1 MKPAKKLLF
10 LIYLIVAGGF
20 SALAHPFYVSICQVD
35 FNRETHSLEISVKTF
50 ADDLI
55 AGLEKNGASKIY
67 LGEQRENTET
77 DKWIAK
83 YIKSG
88 ISFVVNGKN
97 SEIGF
102 IGKEIETDVV
112 WSYFEI
118 TNVSELTEM
127 EVHCTLL
134 TEIFETQNNII
145 QINNGEE
152 IKNLLLSKKKTTGS
166 VNF

>member
-10 LIYLIVAGGF
+10 LLYFFVAGEF

-35 FNRETHSLEISVKTF
+35 FNRQTHSLEISVKTF

-67 LGEQRENTET
+67 LGEQRENSET
-77 DKWIAK
+77 DKWISN
-83 YIKSG
+83 YIKSK
-88 ISFVVNGKN
+88 IRFVVNGKN
-97 SEIGF
+97 VEFSF
-102 IGKEIETDVV
+102 IGKEMETDVV

-118 TNVSELTEM
+118 ENISELSEI

-134 TEIFETQNNII
+134 TEIYENQSNII
-145 QINNGEE
+145 QINYGEE
-152 IKNLLLSKKKTTGS
+152 IKNLLLSKKKTTDS
-166 VNF
+166 VTF

>member
-1 MKPAKKLLF
+1 MKSAKKLLF
-10 LIYLIVAGGF
+10 LIYFLVAGEF

-55 AGLEKNGASKIY
+55 AGLEKKGASKIY
-67 LGEQRENTET
+67 LGEQRENQET
-77 DKWIAK
+77 DKWIMN
-83 YIKSG
+83 YIKSSIG
-88 ISFVVNGKN
+88 LVVNGKN
-97 SEIGF
+97 SEFVF
-102 IGKEIETDVV
+102 IGREMEADVV

-118 TNVSELTEM
+118 NNIAELTKM

-134 TEIFETQNNII
+134 TEIFENQSNII

-152 IKNLLLSKKKTTGS
+152 IKNLLLSKKKTTGT
-166 VNF
+166 VIF

>member
-10 LIYLIVAGGF
+10 LLYLLVAGEF

-67 LGEQRENTET
+67 LGEQRENPET
-77 DKWIAK
+77 DNWISN
-83 YIKSG
+83 YIHSKIG
-88 ISFVVNGKN
+88 FMVNGKN
-97 SEIGF
+97 AEFSF
-102 IGKEIETDVV
+102 IGKEMETDVV

-118 TNVSELTEM
+118 NNITELTKV
-127 EVHCTLL
+127 EVQCTLL
-134 TEIFETQNNII
+134 TEIFENQSNII

-152 IKNLLLSKKKTTGS
+152 IKNLLLSKKKTTDS
-166 VNF
+166 VTF